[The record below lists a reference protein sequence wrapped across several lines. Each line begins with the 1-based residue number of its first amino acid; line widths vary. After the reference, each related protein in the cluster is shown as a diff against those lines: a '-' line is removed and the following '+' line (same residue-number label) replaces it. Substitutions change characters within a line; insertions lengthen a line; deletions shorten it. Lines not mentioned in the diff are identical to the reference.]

1 MNITLNEKGKAE
13 ALDFLRANVKAKFQ
27 DALDNNFNAWLAEI
41 RARVEDHIPGQH
53 DPVYELGSFYS
64 ASGNPELL
72 FLSEEHFDYE
82 EDETE

>member
-13 ALDFLRANVKAKFQ
+13 ALKWLRSNVKAKVYYEA
-27 DALDNNFNAWLAEI
+27 DLDAWLAEI
-41 RARVEDHIPGQH
+41 RDRVEDHIPGKH
-53 DPVYELGSFYS
+53 DPVYELGSYYS

-72 FLSEEHFDYE
+72 YLSEEHFDYE